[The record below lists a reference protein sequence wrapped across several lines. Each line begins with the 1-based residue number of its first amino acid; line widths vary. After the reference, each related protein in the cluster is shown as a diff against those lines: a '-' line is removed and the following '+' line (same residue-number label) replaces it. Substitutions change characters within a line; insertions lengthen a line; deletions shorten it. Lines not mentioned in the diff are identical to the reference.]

1 MRHQALE
8 DKNKKMNHG
17 GTEAQRRKMNNR
29 DRKQEEGNRDEAIGR
44 KYVYSTWDG

>member
-44 KYVYSTWDG
+44 KRIGHGWGG